1 MRVVLFLTRYVRSD
15 RGLQIKG
22 VIFGMG
28 AFWKYKIDHI
38 IFWTATVAFYMY
50 TRIALISQAGIGQF
64 LLDVVVRNGL
74 LAAAVYLNLRVLIP
88 ILSRRKKVIL
98 YILLLCISLIG
109 YGALKSVH
117 DYYLYGHV
125 LGIPGF
131 IHFPYN
137 LFYNISIG
145 FFYVAFG
152 VALHFTREWY
162 AQREFIRKIEVEKLN
177 TELEYLKAQLNP
189 HFLFNSINTIYFQI
203 DKQNQ
208 TARDTLSSFSDM
220 LRYQLYECNGREV
233 AVEKEVI
240 YLKNYVALQRMRKD
254 ENYSITF
261 LASDNV
267 RGFSIAP
274 LLLIPFVE
282 NAFKHVSH
290 FANGNDIKI
299 ELSRD
304 ETHFC
309 FKVFNTKDNQRHLK
323 EEGGIGLRN
332 VQRRLELIY
341 NGRHTLH
348 VQDLPGSFQV
358 ELTLQLN

>member
-1 MRVVLFLTRYVRSD
+1 MRYIQSD

-28 AFWKYKIDHI
+28 PFWRYKIDHI

-50 TRIALISQAGIGQF
+50 TRIDLIKEPGFGQF
-64 LLDVVVRNGL
+64 LLDVVARNGL
-74 LAAAVYLNLRVLIP
+74 LAAAVYLNLLVLIP
-88 ILSRRKKVIL
+88 ILSRKKKVVL
-98 YILLLCISLIG
+98 YILLLCASLIG
-109 YGALKSVH
+109 YGVLKSVH
-117 DYYLYGHV
+117 DYYLYGLV
-125 LGIPGF
+125 LGLPGF
-131 IHFPYN
+131 DQFPYN

-145 FFYVAFG
+145 SFYVAFG
-152 VALHFTREWY
+152 LVLHFTREWY
-162 AQREFIRKIEVEKLN
+162 AQRELIRKIEVEKLN
-177 TELEYLKAQLNP
+177 TELEYLKAQINP

-233 AVEKEVI
+233 AVEKEVN
-240 YLKNYVALQRMRKD
+240 YLKNYVGLQRMRKD

-261 LASDNV
+261 SAGDNV

-290 FANGNDIKI
+290 FAKGNEIRI
-299 ELSRD
+299 ELSRY
-304 ETHFC
+304 ETIFR
-309 FKVFNTKDNQRHLK
+309 FKVFNTKDSQK
-323 EEGGIGLRN
+323 QFKDEGGIGLRN

-341 NGRHTLH
+341 NGRHKLN
-348 VQDLPGSFQV
+348 VKDLPESFEV